1 MRDVVT
7 PCQIPPVPGSLDIWY
22 PNTPAVIIAVMS
34 EMTQDRLPESGRTA
48 AGESVDGG
56 TTYREPVA
64 PDGKRSRHTG
74 ILLVILGAVFM
85 ALLDATVVNVATP
98 TMRTDLDTTGS
109 ALQLIVSGYTISYAA
124 LLITGAR
131 LGARHGFR
139 TVFLAGLATF
149 TLASFGC
156 GLAPGAGVLI
166 AARVVQGIGAGLMVP
181 QIYSLIQLTFE
192 GPARARALSL
202 YAAVIAVAVVVGQ
215 VAGGLLVSADLFGT
229 GWRPVFL
236 INVPVGLALLAAAVR
251 LLPAGAPPSAKGL
264 DLPGLVTLT
273 ATLLLLVV
281 PLVLGHEQHWPLW
294 TTLCL
299 SAVVPMA
306 VVFVLVERG
315 VARRGGAPLVPGRVL
330 RSKDLVCGAAALFF
344 GMAGY
349 AGFLFSFSQHLQ
361 SGLGES
367 ATRAGLAFAPL
378 ALGVATGSLTWQKL
392 PARWHLPMIA
402 AACALAAAGYLGIGW
417 ALRTGGH
424 GGLALPALQLLW
436 GLGLGYTT
444 SPLLTLAL
452 SRIDPADASD
462 ASGVLTTVPQLAQV
476 VGVAAYGSVF
486 LALAD
491 RPGTAGGAGA
501 PSAVASAQALYATA
515 LPVAAGTLLGALA
528 LLPLLRAR
536 R

>member
-1 MRDVVT
+1 MPRRKRRQ
-7 PCQIPPVPGSLDIWY
+7 PH
-22 PNTPAVIIAVMS
+22 PN
-34 EMTQDRLPESGRTA
+34 
-48 AGESVDGG
+48 
-56 TTYREPVA
+56 
-64 PDGKRSRHTG
+64 G

-98 TMRTDLDTTGS
+98 TMRTDLRATGS
-109 ALQLIVSGYTISYAA
+109 ALQLIVAGYTISYAT

-139 TVFLAGLATF
+139 TVFLVGLATF

-166 AARVVQGIGAGLMVP
+166 GARVVQGIGAGLMVP

-192 GPARARALSL
+192 GRARARALSL
-202 YAAVIAVAVVVGQ
+202 YATVIAVAVVVGQ

-251 LLPAGAPPSAKGL
+251 LLPRQTSPSLKGL

-281 PLVLGHEQHWPLW
+281 PLVLGHEQHWPWW
-294 TTLCL
+294 TTVCL
-299 SAVVPMA
+299 IAAAPA
-306 VVFVLVERG
+306 LALFVCVERS

-330 RSKDLVCGAAALFF
+330 RSRHLVCGAGALFF
-344 GMAGY
+344 SMAGY

-367 ATRAGLAFAPL
+367 AIRAGLTFAPL
-378 ALGVATGSLTWQKL
+378 ALGVATGSLTWQRL
-392 PARWHLPMIA
+392 PARWHPRMIA
-402 AACALAAAGYLGIGW
+402 AACVLAAAGYLGIGLTLG
-417 ALRTGGH
+417 AGGR
-424 GGLALPALQLLW
+424 GGPVLLVLQLVW

-452 SRIDPADASD
+452 STIAPADAAD
-462 ASGVLTTVPQLAQV
+462 ASGVLTTVPQIAQV
-476 VGVAAYGSVF
+476 VGVAAYGSIF
-486 LALAD
+486 LTRAD
-491 RPGTAGGAGA
+491 GHPAAGPQA
-501 PSAVASAQALYATA
+501 AVASAEALHATA
-515 LPVAAGTLLGALA
+515 LPVAVGALLGALA
-528 LLPLLRAR
+528 LVPLVRTRAEVPR
-536 R
+536 GRGPHRGE

>member
-1 MRDVVT
+1 
-7 PCQIPPVPGSLDIWY
+7 
-22 PNTPAVIIAVMS
+22 MS
-34 EMTQDRLPESGRTA
+34 ETTQERAYGDTREMHSGTEQPPATRK
-48 AGESVDGG
+48 
-56 TTYREPVA
+56 R
-64 PDGKRSRHTG
+64 KRSQHTG
-74 ILLVILGAVFM
+74 ILVVILGAVFM

-98 TMRTDLDTTGS
+98 TMRTDLHTTGS

-139 TVFLAGLATF
+139 TVFLIGLATF

-156 GLAPGAGVLI
+156 GLAPGAVVLI
-166 AARVVQGIGAGLMVP
+166 AARVVQGIGAGMMVP

-202 YAAVIAVAVVVGQ
+202 YATVIAVAVVVGQ

-236 INVPVGLALLAAAVR
+236 INVPVGLALLLAAVR
-251 LLPAGAPPSAKGL
+251 LLPRGLPRSDKGL

-273 ATLLLLVV
+273 AALLLLVV
-281 PLVLGHEQHWPLW
+281 PLVLGHEQRWPLW
-294 TTLCL
+294 TTVCL
-299 SAVVPMA
+299 AAAAPMFALFVV
-306 VVFVLVERG
+306 VERA

-330 RSKDLVCGAAALFF
+330 RSRHLVCGAASLFF

-367 ATRAGLAFAPL
+367 ATRAGLTFAPL

-392 PARWHLPMIA
+392 PTRWHLPMIA
-402 AACALAAAGYLGIGW
+402 VACTLAAAGYLGIGL
-417 ALRTGGH
+417 ALRQGGQ
-424 GGLALPALQLLW
+424 GGLVLPVLQLIW

-452 SRIDPADASD
+452 SKIAPADASD
-462 ASGVLTTVPQLAQV
+462 ASGVLTTVPQIAQV

-491 RPGTAGGAGA
+491 RHGAGGATA
-501 PSAVASAQALYATA
+501 ARTAAASADALYTTA
-515 LPVAAGTLLGALA
+515 LPVTAGALLAA
-528 LLPLLRAR
+528 LAVLPLLLGKRHRER

>member
-1 MRDVVT
+1 M
-7 PCQIPPVPGSLDIWY
+7 
-22 PNTPAVIIAVMS
+22 IIAVMS
-34 EMTQDRLPESGRTA
+34 ELTQDRIPEPGRISAVESADGVTRDAPPA
-48 AGESVDGG
+48 A
-56 TTYREPVA
+56 PK
-64 PDGKRSRHTG
+64 GKRPQHTG
-74 ILLVILGAVFM
+74 ILLVVLGAVFM

-98 TMRTDLDTTGS
+98 TIRTDLDTTGS

-139 TVFLAGLATF
+139 TVFLTGLATF
-149 TLASFGC
+149 TLASLGC
-156 GLAPGAGVLI
+156 GLAPTAGVLI
-166 AARVVQGIGAGLMVP
+166 AARVVQGLGAGLMVP

-202 YAAVIAVAVVVGQ
+202 YATVIAVAVVVGQ

-229 GWRPVFL
+229 GWRPAFL
-236 INVPVGLALLAAAVR
+236 INVPVGLALLVAAVR
-251 LLPAGAPPSAKGL
+251 LLPVGTPRSAKDL

-273 ATLLLLVV
+273 AALLLLVV
-281 PLVLGHEQHWPLW
+281 PLVLGHEQRWPLW

-299 SAVVPMA
+299 AAAAPMFG
-306 VVFVLVERG
+306 VFVLVERG

-330 RSKDLVCGAAALFF
+330 RSPDLVCGAAALFF

-402 AACALAAAGYLGIGW
+402 AASALAAAGYLGIGCT
-417 ALRTGGH
+417 LRAGGQ
-424 GGLALPALQLLW
+424 GDLGLPALQLLW

-476 VGVAAYGSVF
+476 VGVAVYGSVF

-491 RPGTAGGAGA
+491 RPGTAAAAA

-528 LLPLLRAR
+528 ILPLLRKR